1 MIYLFNTSNGGV
13 IATGENGAKRIEIA
27 IREELLKQIKEYEM
41 KQKLILHDNT
51 LDRDMYF
58 NSYEEMAKHLD
69 VKASK
74 LKRIV
79 NTGEIVNY
87 IYQVKT
93 K

>member
-1 MIYLFNTSNGGV
+1 
-13 IATGENGAKRIEIA
+13 
-27 IREELLKQIKEYEM
+27 M
-41 KQKLILHDNT
+41 KQKLILHEIPM
-51 LDRDMYF
+51 DRDMYF

-74 LKRIV
+74 LKRIA
-79 NTGEIVNY
+79 NTGKTVNY

>member
-1 MIYLFNTSNGGV
+1 MSN
-13 IATGENGAKRIEIA
+13 
-27 IREELLKQIKEYEM
+27 M